1 MPNQANKSKD
11 QSGIVKKKKSSTVPG
26 APKKGTASAAKHS
39 RSEDGQSAAGSD
51 AKGGSKTIS
60 DGSAND

>member
-11 QSGIVKKKKSSTVPG
+11 QSAIVKKKKSSTVPDT
-26 APKKGTASAAKHS
+26 PKKGTASAAKHS
-39 RSEDGQSAAGSD
+39 RSDDGQSAAGSD